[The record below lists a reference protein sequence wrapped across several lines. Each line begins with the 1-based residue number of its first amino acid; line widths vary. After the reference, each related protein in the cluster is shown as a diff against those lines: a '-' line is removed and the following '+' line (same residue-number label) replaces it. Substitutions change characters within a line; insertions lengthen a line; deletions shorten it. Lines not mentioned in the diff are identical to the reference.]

1 MKTKSQL
8 LEKFNDPRFV
18 ERLRTRDRSAFLELQ
33 DELFPW
39 LTAFAAKKFGIVE
52 EDAEDLM
59 QDLIVALIKNIKR
72 FDSSPGRFVS
82 WIFQIL
88 RNKCVDELRRRQKLQ
103 LTSLEALTTDLAIPI
118 ETKDTPTA
126 YLSPLE
132 KLPPA
137 IRQAILSLPDRYQQ
151 FIGLVLLDVP
161 ETYIRDILQIKTPAN
176 FRSLKSRVFAKL
188 RAEIQKP
195 NERGQYGETK

>member
-1 MKTKSQL
+1 
-8 LEKFNDPRFV
+8 
-18 ERLRTRDRSAFLELQ
+18 
-33 DELFPW
+33 
-39 LTAFAAKKFGIVE
+39 
-52 EDAEDLM
+52 
-59 QDLIVALIKNIKR
+59 
-72 FDSSPGRFVS
+72 
-82 WIFQIL
+82 
-88 RNKCVDELRRRQKLQ
+88 
-103 LTSLEALTTDLAIPI
+103 LAIPI